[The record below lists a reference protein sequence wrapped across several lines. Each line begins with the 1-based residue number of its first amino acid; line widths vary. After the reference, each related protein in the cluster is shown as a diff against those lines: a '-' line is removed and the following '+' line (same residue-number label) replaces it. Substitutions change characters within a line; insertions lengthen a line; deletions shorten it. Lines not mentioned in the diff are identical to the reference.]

1 MKIGQLAKAAK
12 CTTETVRFYEKSGLL
27 LTADRSDN
35 NYRTYGKKHLQRL
48 RFIRNCRAL
57 DMSHE
62 EIRVLLHLMDSPA
75 DDCEAIDNLLDEHLG
90 HVNARIK
97 ELTHLRDQLT
107 SVRALCQSNHL
118 AKDCG
123 ILQQLIEME
132 IEEKPGKSSHL
143 S

>member
-1 MKIGQLAKAAK
+1 MKIGELAKVAK
-12 CTTETVRFYEKSGLL
+12 CTTETVRFYEKIGLL
-27 LTADRSDN
+27 LAADRTDN
-35 NYRTYGKKHLQRL
+35 NYRTYGAKHLERL
-48 RFIRNCRAL
+48 RFIRNCRVL

-62 EIRVLLHLMDSPA
+62 EIRVLLRLMDSPA
-75 DDCEAIDNLLDEHLG
+75 DDCEAVDNLLEEHLG

-97 ELTHLRDQLT
+97 ELTDLREQLT
-107 SVRALCQSNHL
+107 TVRAQCQTNNL

-123 ILQQLIEME
+123 ILQELIEME